1 MTRLQQPQV
10 RELEQAARAV
20 RVSLVVRDIRSAG
33 DLPAAFDAG
42 SRERVEGVI
51 TDS

>member
-20 RVSLVVRDIRSAG
+20 VVRDIRSAG